1 MLRCEYNLDQK
12 HQEQE
17 PDEEAE
23 CRTPICIE
31 KEWGK
36 KTVTAEMAPLS
47 FPPRPDVA

>member
-1 MLRCEYNLDQK
+1 MESQSHIPERPVLRSEYNLDQK

-31 KEWGK
+31 E
-36 KTVTAEMAPLS
+36 
-47 FPPRPDVA
+47 